1 MSLIVALFCIANG
14 PTLAAPLMDPPS
26 FNSKSV
32 VVSIPTAAT
41 NQRSTWNILWSCLAT
56 IFACTWVSIHPNMPS
71 PKDGRI
77 RIALQRLELM
87 VWAIMTPEMII
98 FWAMRQ
104 WRHARAL
111 AKLYEGTRYHISLNS
126 NQIVDRLRLDHYPR
140 SLSFN
145 GRVRPG

>member
-1 MSLIVALFCIANG
+1 MSLILALCLNAA
-14 PTLAAPLMDPPS
+14 TLAAPLVPPS
-26 FNSKSV
+26 SSNSTSV
-32 VVSIPTAAT
+32 LVSNATAST
-41 NQRSTWNILWSCLAT
+41 NQRSTRDILWSCLAT

-104 WRHARAL
+104 WQHARAL
-111 AKLYEGTRYHISLNS
+111 SKLYKGTLYHTALIL
-126 NQIVDRLRLDHYPR
+126 NQIVDRLRLDHHPR